1 MNAMSLPVS
10 KLKSI
15 SELSKILRTS
25 PFPQKVFL
33 FFFICFLRITSM
45 IDLQYAFTWACV
57 QLYNKNC
64 DELQMTYFRANNVK
78 SRSLA

>member
-25 PFPQKVFL
+25 PLPQKV

-45 IDLQYAFTWACV
+45 IDLQYAFTCAYV
-57 QLYNKNC
+57 QLYDKNR

-78 SRSLA
+78 RQSLA